1 VTPISALAIEHPV
14 PADVLRL
21 CRRVFGAGA
30 AGRPVRLRG
39 GQHELYRINVGPE
52 AAVLK
57 IIKDAAAALRRET
70 RARELFAPGI
80 PISSLLFQGRIR
92 GSSRYLITRWV
103 DGVPLSTALVHR
115 TAFPVKTAFEN
126 AGALLGRLHAQ
137 SAAVDERPNRIFPLA
152 PAASVG
158 FGAADFLGRFAIAT
172 APFRERFGNPLW
184 DRVTAAIEG
193 GLDACERVLVE
204 VVLCH
209 GDYQPKNLI
218 FDEAGQLRALIDWE
232 LAAFAP
238 RLADL
243 VHLLRYAPSDALED
257 SLRQGYG
264 ATCPLPDA
272 WVRAARCYDLA
283 RVSLGLSR
291 SGISG
296 ASDIPL
302 WIEFIEGC
310 VDALLRSDPQRLRQA
325 CRVFLIQTA

>member
-1 VTPISALAIEHPV
+1 M
-14 PADVLRL
+14 
-21 CRRVFGAGA
+21 
-30 AGRPVRLRG
+30 
-39 GQHELYRINVGPE
+39 
-52 AAVLK
+52 
-57 IIKDAAAALRRET
+57 
-70 RARELFAPGI
+70 
-80 PISSLLFQGRIR
+80 
-92 GSSRYLITRWV
+92 
-103 DGVPLSTALVHR
+103 
-115 TAFPVKTAFEN
+115 AFPVETAFEN

-218 FDEAGQLRALIDWE
+218 FGEAGQLQALIDWE

-257 SLRQGYG
+257 SIRRGYA

-272 WVRAARCYDLA
+272 WTRAARCYDLA

-291 SGISG
+291 PGVSG

-310 VDALLRSDPQRLRQA
+310 VNALLRSDPQRLHQA